1 MEGRKGEGIIWGH
14 MEEVRRVIEGREV
27 EREW

>member
-1 MEGRKGEGIIWGH
+1 MEGRKGEGIIWGQ